1 MTAPTPNSA
10 AAPVLLDGWGARIEN
25 DRWCFLA
32 DDQGIEDCSDVV
44 LSLDRLEEMAAQL
57 RGRNGRLGVLL
68 KAGEDVERLIPFLDQ
83 LDLVAVAFPA
93 FKDGRGFSTAR
104 LLRGRF
110 AYEGELRAVGLVL
123 EDQLFF
129 LMRCG
134 FDAFAL
140 RHPDPEAAF
149 ARASRTFRNAYQ
161 RASDARTPI
170 ADQRRQE
177 AETK

>member
-1 MTAPTPNSA
+1 MTAPTPSSA
-10 AAPVLLDGWGARIEN
+10 ATPALLDGWGARIKD

-44 LSLDRLEEMAAQL
+44 LSLDRLEEMAEQL
-57 RGRNGRLGVLL
+57 QGRNGRLGALL
-68 KAGEDVERLIPFLDQ
+68 RAGEDVERLAPFLEQ
-83 LDLVAVAFPA
+83 LDLVAVEFPI
-93 FKDGRGFSTAR
+93 FKDGRGYSAAR

-110 AYEGELRAVGLVL
+110 AYEGELRAVGMVL

-149 ARASRTFRNAYQ
+149 HRAARTFRNAYQ
-161 RASDARTPI
+161 RASDARLSI
-170 ADQRRQE
+170 AEQRRQE
-177 AETK
+177 AEKK

>member
-32 DDQGIEDCSDVV
+32 DDQGIEACSDVV
-44 LSLDRLEEMAAQL
+44 LSLDRLEAMAGQL
-57 RGRNGRLGVLL
+57 RGRNGRVGVLL
-68 KAGEDVERLIPFLDQ
+68 RAGEDVERLAPFLDE
-83 LDLVAVAFPA
+83 LDLIAVEFPA
-93 FKDGRGFSTAR
+93 FKDGRGFSAAR

-110 AYEGELRAVGLVL
+110 AYEGELRAVGFVL

-129 LMRCG
+129 LIRCG

-149 ARASRTFRNAYQ
+149 TRASRTFRHAYQ
-161 RASDARTPI
+161 RASDTRSSIPER
-170 ADQRRQE
+170 RRQE
-177 AETK
+177 AEPK